1 MNQFRKMVV
10 DAAVRELRHQIDER
24 SVEQSGSFIQVDS
37 GFKMGRL
44 AEAII
49 NAALDPQNDILVEDV
64 ARNLAPDADDWED
77 FKAQAMDAIL
87 AMSAS
92 VRHQLD
98 PQD

>member
-1 MNQFRKMVV
+1 
-10 DAAVRELRHQIDER
+10 
-24 SVEQSGSFIQVDS
+24 
-37 GFKMGRL
+37 MGRL

-49 NAALDPQNDILVEDV
+49 DAALDPQNDILVEDV
-64 ARNLAPDADDWED
+64 ARNLAPDADDWKD